1 MLLISGGKQGDR
13 QTMKNLEKKYWIPGI
28 LLLLWMGVFAFANGN
43 CQSFWADEMA
53 SIGFIKDG
61 LSVPQVLNTYLYREN
76 NLPLYPLLLYVTYRI
91 MPYGEKY
98 LLIPSILFCL
108 AGIIFLALSAGRLKG
123 KRAGFITLWLGAS
136 SSVLLWQAAWEI
148 RCYAM
153 AFFLSALVLY
163 AFIGKFQKSGTKRMV
178 LYGVAV
184 ALCFWTHWFACILLF
199 FYGVTDLILVIL
211 RKISWKHL
219 LCYVPG
225 CLIYFPWL
233 FASFYYKSWGL
244 DNYWSEAPEW
254 KDMFWTVLFYLNGNR
269 ILWYICLIT
278 GAFLVGR
285 ALYVMRKR
293 DAKETTGALLAAF
306 CVAVTGW
313 MIGFVFV
320 FSKYI
325 YPEGG
330 LFVERYFTVV
340 QPHILLITAL
350 GIDYLLDRAEKLPQK
365 PVVWTARTA
374 VALLLVVSFVISYRD
389 AYRSIR
395 RPMEPYREAADYLA
409 GEGGIWDENALFI
422 GSNEFCALDGFIEY
436 YFVKRGYEAP
446 AHIVDGMVHS
456 EQETRFYPNYA
467 QLPVEE
473 LLSYERIYCLRIH
486 MGVDEELARLL
497 EENYTMVQTKDE
509 TGVEIWEKRR
519 LEK

>member
-1 MLLISGGKQGDR
+1 
-13 QTMKNLEKKYWIPGI
+13 
-28 LLLLWMGVFAFANGN
+28 
-43 CQSFWADEMA
+43 
-53 SIGFIKDG
+53 
-61 LSVPQVLNTYLYREN
+61 
-76 NLPLYPLLLYVTYRI
+76 
-91 MPYGEKY
+91 
-98 LLIPSILFCL
+98 
-108 AGIIFLALSAGRLKG
+108 
-123 KRAGFITLWLGAS
+123 
-136 SSVLLWQAAWEI
+136 
-148 RCYAM
+148 
-153 AFFLSALVLY
+153 
-163 AFIGKFQKSGTKRMV
+163 MV

-269 ILWYICLIT
+269 ILWYICLLT

-350 GIDYLLDRAEKLPQK
+350 GIDYILDLAEKLPQK

-374 VALLLVVSFVISYRD
+374 AALLLVVSFVISYRD

-395 RPMEPYREAADYLA
+395 KPMEPYREAADYLA
-409 GEGGIWDENALFI
+409 GEGGIWGENALFI

-486 MGVDEELARLL
+486 MGVDEELEQLL
-497 EENYTMVQTKDE
+497 EENYTLVQTKDE
-509 TGVEIWEKRR
+509 TGVEIWEKKRS
-519 LEK
+519 EK

>member
-1 MLLISGGKQGDR
+1 
-13 QTMKNLEKKYWIPGI
+13 MKNLEKRYWIPGA
-28 LLLLWMGVFAFANGN
+28 LLLLWMGAFAFANGN

-53 SIGFIKDG
+53 SIGFIRDG
-61 LSVPQVLNTYLYREN
+61 LSIPQVLNTYLYREN
-76 NLPLYPLLLYVTYRI
+76 NLPLYPLILYVTYRI

-98 LLIPSILFCL
+98 LLIPSILFCM
-108 AGIIFLALSAGRLKG
+108 AGVVFLALSAGRLKG
-123 KRAGFITLWLGAS
+123 KRAGLIALCLGVS
-136 SSVLLWQAAWEI
+136 SNVLLWQAAWEI

-163 AFIGKFQKSGTKRMV
+163 TFIGKFQKPDTKRMV

-199 FYGVTDLILVIL
+199 FYGVTDLVLVIG

-219 LCYVPG
+219 LCYIPG
-225 CLIYFPWL
+225 CLLYFPWL

-244 DNYWSEAPEW
+244 DNYWSETPEW
-254 KDMFWTVLFYLNGNR
+254 KDMFWTVLFYLSGNR
-269 ILWYICLIT
+269 ILWYICLFT

-285 ALYVMRKR
+285 ALYVMRKSYSGE
-293 DAKETTGALLAAF
+293 KTGALLSAF
-306 CVAVTGW
+306 GVAVIGW

-340 QPHILLITAL
+340 QPHILLVTAL
-350 GIDYLLDRAEKLPQK
+350 GIDYIPDVAERFSKK
-365 PVVWTARTA
+365 PVVWSVRAA
-374 VALLLVVSFVISYRD
+374 VILLLVVSFAVSYRD
-389 AYRSIR
+389 AYKSIR
-395 RPMEPYREAADYLA
+395 KPMEPYREAADYLVE
-409 GEGGIWDENALFI
+409 EGGIWEENTLFL

-436 YFVKRGYEAP
+436 YFEKRGYAAP
-446 AHIVDGMVHS
+446 AHIVDSMVHS

-467 QLPVEE
+467 QLPKEE
-473 LLSYERIYCLRIH
+473 LLSYDKIYCLRIH
-486 MGVDEELARLL
+486 MGVDEEMERLL
-497 EENYTMVQTKDE
+497 EENYVQIQTKDVN
-509 TGVEIWEKRR
+509 GVEIWERKPAG
-519 LEK
+519 K

>member
-1 MLLISGGKQGDR
+1 MRRFNEIESKSSAEKEK
-13 QTMKNLEKKYWIPGI
+13 TMKKLEKKYWIPGV
-28 LLLLWMGVFAFANGN
+28 LLLLWMGIFAFANGN

-61 LSVPQVLNTYLYREN
+61 LSIPQVMNTYLYREN
-76 NLPLYPLLLYVTYRI
+76 NLPLYPMLLYVTYRI

-108 AGIIFLALSAGRLKG
+108 AGIVFLALSAGRLKG
-123 KRAGFITLWLGAS
+123 KRAGFIALCLGAS

-163 AFIGKFQKSGTKRMV
+163 TFIGKFQKPDAKRMV
-178 LYGVAV
+178 LYGTAV
-184 ALCFWTHWFACILLF
+184 ALCFWTHWFACIMLF
-199 FYGVTDLILVIL
+199 FYGVIDLALVIL
-211 RKISWKHL
+211 RKVSWKHL

-244 DNYWSEAPEW
+244 DNYWSETPEW
-254 KDMFWTVLFYLNGNR
+254 KDMFWTVLFYLSGNR
-269 ILWYICLIT
+269 ILWYL
-278 GAFLVGR
+278 FLVGR
-285 ALYVMRKR
+285 ALYVMQRSCSER
-293 DAKETTGALLAAF
+293 GGVLLSAF

-350 GIDYLLDRAEKLPQK
+350 GIDYILDLADRFSQK
-365 PVVWTARTA
+365 PVMWTVRTVVILFLA
-374 VALLLVVSFVISYRD
+374 VSFVLSYRD

-395 RPMEPYREAADYLA
+395 KPLEPYREAAEYLA
-409 GEGGIWDENALFI
+409 GEGGIWNEDTLFI
-422 GSNEFCALDGFIEY
+422 GSNEFCALDGFVEY
-436 YFVKRGYEAP
+436 YFEKRGYEAP

-456 EQETRFYPNYA
+456 EQESRFYPNYA

-473 LLSYERIYCLRIH
+473 LLSYDRIYCMRIH
-486 MGVDEELARLL
+486 MGVDEELQQLL
-497 EENYTMVQTKDE
+497 EENYVLIQTKEE
-509 TGVEIWEKRR
+509 TGVEIWEK
-519 LEK
+519 K

>member
-1 MLLISGGKQGDR
+1 
-13 QTMKNLEKKYWIPGI
+13 MKNIIERKYWIPGV
-28 LLLLWMGVFAFANGN
+28 LLLVWMGVFAFANGN

-53 SIGFIKDG
+53 SIGFIRDG
-61 LSVPQVLNTYLYREN
+61 LSIPQVLNTYLYREN
-76 NLPLYPLLLYVTYRI
+76 NLPLYPMLLYVTYRI

-108 AGIIFLALSAGRLKG
+108 AGIVFLALSAGRLKG
-123 KRAGFITLWLGAS
+123 KRAGFIALCLGAS
-136 SSVLLWQAAWEI
+136 SNVLLWQAAWEI

-163 AFIGKFQKSGTKRMV
+163 TFIGKMQKPDAKRMV

-184 ALCFWTHWFACILLF
+184 AFCFWTHWFACILLF
-199 FYGVTDLILVIL
+199 FYGVIDLTLVML
-211 RKISWKHL
+211 RKVSWKHL

-244 DNYWSEAPEW
+244 DHYWSEAPEW
-254 KDMFWTVLFYLNGNR
+254 KDMLWAVLFYLSGNR
-269 ILWYICLIT
+269 ILWYICLLT
-278 GAFLVGR
+278 GAFLAGR
-285 ALYVMRKR
+285 ALYVMRKSYAGER
-293 DAKETTGALLAAF
+293 TGALLCAF

-350 GIDYLLDRAEKLPQK
+350 GIDYILDLAEKFPKK
-365 PVVWTARTA
+365 PVVWTVRIA
-374 VALLLVVSFVISYRD
+374 VISLLLVSFAVSYRD

-395 RPMEPYREAADYLA
+395 KPMEPYREAADYLA
-409 GEGGIWDENALFI
+409 NEGGIWEENALFV

-436 YFVKRGYEAP
+436 YFEKRGYDAP
-446 AHIVDGMVHS
+446 AHIVDSMVHS

-467 QLPVEE
+467 QVPVEE
-473 LLSYERIYCLRIH
+473 LLSYDRIYCMRIH
-486 MGVDEELARLL
+486 MGMDEALEHLL

-509 TGVEIWEKRR
+509 TGVEIWEK
-519 LEK
+519 KTAGK

>member
-1 MLLISGGKQGDR
+1 
-13 QTMKNLEKKYWIPGI
+13 MKNLEKKYWIPGI
-28 LLLLWMGVFAFANGN
+28 LLLLWMGVFAFTNGN

-61 LSVPQVLNTYLYREN
+61 LSIPQVLNTYLYREN

-108 AGIIFLALSAGRLKG
+108 AGIVFMALSAGRLKG
-123 KRAGFITLWLGAS
+123 KRAGFIALCLGAS

-163 AFIGKFQKSGTKRMV
+163 AFIGKFQKPDTRRMV

-184 ALCFWTHWFACILLF
+184 ALCLWTHWFACILLF
-199 FYGVTDLILVIL
+199 FYGVTDLILVIS

-225 CLIYFPWL
+225 CLLYFPWL

-269 ILWYICLIT
+269 ILWYICLLT

-293 DAKETTGALLAAF
+293 DAKETTGALLTAF
-306 CVAVTGW
+306 CVAVIGW

-350 GIDYLLDRAEKLPQK
+350 GIDYILDLAEKLPQR
-365 PVVWTARTA
+365 PIVWTARTVVILFLAAFFA
-374 VALLLVVSFVISYRD
+374 VSYRD

-395 RPMEPYREAADYLA
+395 KPLEPYREAADYLA
-409 GEGGIWDENALFI
+409 EEGGIWEDGTLFV
-422 GSNEFCALDGFIEY
+422 GSNEFCGLDGFIEY
-436 YFVKRGYEAP
+436 YFVKRGYVAP
-446 AHIVDGMVHS
+446 THIVDSMVHS

-467 QLPVEE
+467 QLPEDE
-473 LLSYERIYCLRIH
+473 LLSYDRIYCLRIH
-486 MGVDEELARLL
+486 MGVDEELEQLL
-497 EENYTMVQTKDE
+497 EENYTLVQTKDE
-509 TGVEIWEKRR
+509 TGVEIWEKKRS
-519 LEK
+519 ESK